1 MTYIM
6 SGGAL
11 NSTHSLECD
20 LISAVISYRSLW
32 CDVGNVSVCDEIVKV
47 RIKRKYQKKKFGEIF
62 SHEFPLKRFSNE
74 VPMRC
79 CGELM
84 RD

>member
-32 CDVGNVSVCDEIVKV
+32 CDVGNVSVCDEIVKAW
-47 RIKRKYQKKKFGEIF
+47 IKRKYEKNQRNLFAQISIKNGSATKF
-62 SHEFPLKRFSNE
+62 LCVAAVN
-74 VPMRC
+74 
-79 CGELM
+79 
-84 RD
+84 